1 MRMLRPW
8 YGIAAAMVLVAGCY
22 VEQTKDEAQDA
33 QKRKKSAGET
43 GLGLDQDAA
52 TCRFALGKGC
62 FDGHAAA
69 RTPFYIE
76 GKQFFNA
83 DDLATRFKELL
94 NIQADGKKLSEGK
107 GGYELKLL
115 TALDNNSFIQGFT
128 YELFNGPTP
137 RTGNLRTDGNFS
149 VDDLAPGT
157 YDLRIGK
164 AVKFTLTPLA
174 EAGSG
179 DPGAG
184 TIPPAPPTPP
194 THTSDAPA
202 QPTPPNPRDT
212 PAQPTKPTTGQP
224 STPAAGSHGVTK
236 VYCATVYADT
246 TINVH
251 PGQRLWYTLAEFRL
265 HITDDQCM
273 NGGNQ
278 TVINL

>member
-1 MRMLRPW
+1 MKKLRPW

-22 VEQTKDEAQDA
+22 VEQTKEEAQDA
-33 QKRKKSAGET
+33 QKRKKSAGEA

-69 RTPFYIE
+69 KTPFYIE

-94 NIQADGKKLSEGK
+94 SIQADGKKLSEVK
-107 GGYELKLL
+107 DGYELKLL

-137 RTGNLRTDGNFS
+137 RTGNLRSDGNFS
-149 VDDLAPGT
+149 VDDLTPGT

-164 AVKFTLTPLA
+164 SVKFTLTSLA
-174 EAGSG
+174 EAASS
-179 DPGAG
+179 DTGAVA
-184 TIPPAPPTPP
+184 IPLTPAAPAPPNTP
-194 THTSDAPA
+194 DAPA
-202 QPTPPNPRDT
+202 QPT
-212 PAQPTKPTTGQP
+212 QPTTGQP
-224 STPAAGSHGVTK
+224 NTPAAGSHSVTK

-246 TINVH
+246 SINVH